1 MTSAFEGDME
11 KYTFSVDEDSGRLLW
26 KKSSGKIK
34 QKVAE
39 INLIDVDYKTS
50 IGSLVNYL
58 RLGMKQNTITNN
70 NLRKEKENTTR
81 ILNRYEKT
89 LELFEKEKNGLE
101 DKLYS
106 KFLPVL
112 NAKKEEILRLQKLL
126 SRGTEAEVDYGEDV
140 DTDVDDEDGG
150 YEKKRQ
156 KL

>member
-1 MTSAFEGDME
+1 ME

>member
-70 NLRKEKENTTR
+70 NLRREKENTTR
-81 ILNRYEKT
+81 ILNRYERT

-112 NAKKEEILRLQKLL
+112 NAKKEEILRLQMLL
-126 SRGTEAEVDYGEDV
+126 ALKAKDEED
-140 DTDVDDEDGG
+140 D
-150 YEKKRQ
+150 KIKRQ

>member
-39 INLIDVDYKTS
+39 INLLDVDYKTA

-58 RLGMKQNTITNN
+58 RLGMKQETITNN
-70 NLRKEKENTTR
+70 NLRIEKENTTR
-81 ILNRYEKT
+81 ILNRYERT

-112 NAKKEEILRLQKLL
+112 NAKKEEILRLQMLL
-126 SRGTEAEVDYGEDV
+126 ALKAKAEED
-140 DTDVDDEDGG
+140 D
-150 YEKKRQ
+150 KIKHQ

>member
-112 NAKKEEILRLQKLL
+112 NAKKEEILRLQMLL
-126 SRGTEAEVDYGEDV
+126 ALKAKDEED
-140 DTDVDDEDGG
+140 D
-150 YEKKRQ
+150 KIKRQ

>member
-39 INLIDVDYKTS
+39 INLLDVDYKTA

>member
-39 INLIDVDYKTS
+39 INLLDVDYKTA

-58 RLGMKQNTITNN
+58 RLGMKQETITNN
-70 NLRKEKENTTR
+70 NLRREKENTTR
-81 ILNRYEKT
+81 ILNRYERT

-112 NAKKEEILRLQKLL
+112 NTKKEEILRLQTLL
-126 SRGTEAEVDYGEDV
+126 AEAEAVIY
-140 DTDVDDEDGG
+140 
-150 YEKKRQ
+150 
-156 KL
+156 

>member
-1 MTSAFEGDME
+1 ME
-11 KYTFSVDEDSGRLLW
+11 RYTFSVDEDSGRLLW

-34 QKVAE
+34 QKIAE
-39 INLIDVDYKTS
+39 ISLLDDDYKTA

-58 RLGMKQNTITNN
+58 RLGMKQETITVT
-70 NLRKEKENTTR
+70 NLRREKENTTR

-112 NAKKEEILRLQKLL
+112 NAKKEEILRLQMLL
-126 SRGTEAEVDYGEDV
+126 ALKAKDEED
-140 DTDVDDEDGG
+140 D
-150 YEKKRQ
+150 KIKRQ

>member
-1 MTSAFEGDME
+1 ME

-112 NAKKEEILRLQKLL
+112 NAKKEEILRLQMLL
-126 SRGTEAEVDYGEDV
+126 ALKAKDEED
-140 DTDVDDEDGG
+140 D
-150 YEKKRQ
+150 KIKRQ